1 MVECIFNS
9 LNPGIITASYIAM
22 RISIKSRAKYHLILN
37 PDDYFEQEVLGEL
50 FTYTKNNPDVGLV
63 IPKILYTKG
72 EIQYLCK
79 LLLTPFNLILKR
91 D

>member
-37 PDDYFEQEVLGEL
+37 PDVYFEQEVLEEL
-50 FTYTKNNPDVGLV
+50 FTYMENNPDVGLV
-63 IPKILYTKG
+63 MPIILYPNG

-79 LLLTPFNLILKR
+79 LLSTPFDLILKS